1 MSSVVPTGAV
11 ASVGARRLPAHRA
24 SSAGR
29 RSVIARSGKRAGR
42 GSKISRESLIVS
54 AEKKRD
60 KAYGYAYGYAYGW
73 DYGHEYGD
81 PDWGHVTGTMSTPEA
96 RAEASVARPKDVD
109 SPSRQAEVA
118 VAEKTPPKEEKPIV
132 AAAATPASPPP
143 AEPVPAPSAPSAPS
157 APATPL
163 VPVQPLPPP
172 PAPRPA
178 SLAPRPPSPKEMARR
193 LNEADLKT
201 KEKTQTGS
209 FTYRSRPD
217 GTLSRTAEFRAPP
230 IAKGAGSYGGAGSFA
245 GGFFA
250 TLTTLTNAFPLWV
263 LAGAVVGILNPPL
276 VTWFKGEMI
285 TAALAVTML
294 GMGLTL
300 ELDDFFDAVRQPK
313 QVALGVALQYTI
325 MPTLGLAI
333 GKVFPVHASV
343 AVGLILVGC
352 CPGGT
357 ASNVVTY
364 LGKAN
369 VALSVV
375 LTTASTF
382 LAAFMTPLMT
392 KTLAG
397 TIVPVDAVGLA
408 KSTASV
414 VLAPVIMGL
423 LAKRF
428 APKLVRVVAPFCPL
442 VAVATVAL
450 ICASIIGSSAS
461 AIVAA
466 GPALLAAVATLH
478 TLGFTLGYFFSKTL
492 GFAEKD
498 RRTVSIEVGM
508 QNSALGVVLATAHF
522 ADPLVAVPCAISAT
536 VHSCVGSL
544 VAGAWRLADQR
555 QERAPRGV
563 R

>member
-11 ASVGARRLPAHRA
+11 AGVGARRLPTPRDAPE
-24 SSAGR
+24 GR
-29 RSVIARSGKRAGR
+29 RSVLVRSGKRAGR
-42 GSKISRESLIVS
+42 GSKFSRESLIVTS
-54 AEKKRD
+54 EKKRD

-73 DYGHEYGD
+73 DYGHDYGD
-81 PDWGHVTGTMSTPEA
+81 PDWGHVTGVMSNPET
-96 RAEASVARPKDVD
+96 RAEVFVARPQDVD
-109 SPSRQAEVA
+109 SPSRQAEAVVA
-118 VAEKTPPKEEKPIV
+118 AETLPEEEEP
-132 AAAATPASPPP
+132 AAAAAAAP
-143 AEPVPAPSAPSAPS
+143 AEPVPVSATPAAPEK
-157 APATPL
+157 PL
-163 VPVQPLPPP
+163 VPVQTPPPP
-172 PAPRPA
+172 PAPRARGGGTAATLAARDGAAAQPA
-178 SLAPRPPSPKEMARR
+178 DA
-193 LNEADLKT
+193 
-201 KEKTQTGS
+201 KTQTGS

-217 GTLSRTAEFRAPP
+217 GTLSKTAEFRAPP
-230 IAKGAGSYGGAGSFA
+230 IGAGAGSYGGAGRFDS
-245 GGFFA
+245 GFFS

-263 LAGAVVGILNPPL
+263 LAGAALGMTAPST

-285 TAALAVTML
+285 TNALAFTML

-300 ELDDFFDAVRQPK
+300 ELDDFFDAVRRPK

-325 MPTLGLAI
+325 MPTLGFLI
-333 GKVFPVHASV
+333 GKAFPVHPSV

-382 LAAFMTPLMT
+382 LASFMTPLMT

-397 TIVPVDAVGLA
+397 TIVPVDAAGLA
-408 KSTASV
+408 RSTASV
-414 VLAPVIMGL
+414 VLLPVLGGL
-423 LAKRF
+423 LMKRF
-428 APKLVRVVAPFCPL
+428 APSLVRVLAPFCPL
-442 VAVATVAL
+442 VAVVTVAL
-450 ICASIIGSSAS
+450 ICASIIGSSS
-461 AIVAA
+461 TAIVAA
-466 GPALLAAVATLH
+466 GPALLGAVATLH
-478 TLGFTLGYFFSKTL
+478 SLGFAAGYFASKGL

-544 VAGAWRLADQR
+544 VAGAWRLRDEKKTR
-555 QERAPRGV
+555 
-563 R
+563 

>member
-118 VAEKTPPKEEKPIV
+118 VAEKTPAKEEKPIKEEK
-132 AAAATPASPPP
+132 P
-143 AEPVPAPSAPSAPS
+143 AEPVPAPSAPSAQSTP
-157 APATPL
+157 PL

-172 PAPRPA
+172 PAPRT
-178 SLAPRPPSPKEMARR
+178 APTPPKPPSPKEVARR
-193 LNEADLKT
+193 LNEADLKEQT
-201 KEKTQTGS
+201 FSGKTAAGS

-230 IAKGAGSYGGAGSFA
+230 IAEGLGSYGGAGVRFA
-245 GGFFA
+245 EGRFFT

-263 LAGAVVGILNPPL
+263 LLGAVVGILNPPS

-285 TAALAVTML
+285 TTALAVTML

-375 LTTASTF
+375 LTTVSTF

-397 TIVPVDAVGLA
+397 TIVPVDAIGLA

-414 VLAPVIMGL
+414 VLAPVIVGL

-428 APKLVRVVAPFCPL
+428 VPKLVRVVAPFCPL

-461 AIVAA
+461 AILAA
-466 GPALLAAVATLH
+466 GPALLLAVTTLH
-478 TLGFTLGYFFSKTL
+478 SLGFFLGYFFSKTL

-555 QERAPRGV
+555 KEQRATRGG

>member
-11 ASVGARRLPAHRA
+11 AGVGARRLPTPRDAP
-24 SSAGR
+24 AGR
-29 RSVIARSGKRAGR
+29 RSVLVRSGKRAGR
-42 GSKISRESLIVS
+42 GSKFSRESLIVAS
-54 AEKKRD
+54 EKKRD

-73 DYGHEYGD
+73 DYGHDYGD
-81 PDWGHVTGTMSTPEA
+81 PDWGHVTGVMSNPET
-96 RAEASVARPKDVD
+96 RAEVFVARPQDVD
-109 SPSRQAEVA
+109 SPSRQAKA
-118 VAEKTPPKEEKPIV
+118 VV
-132 AAAATPASPPP
+132 AAETLPEEEEPAAAPAAAP
-143 AEPVPAPSAPSAPS
+143 AEPVPVSATPVAPEK
-157 APATPL
+157 PL
-163 VPVQPLPPP
+163 VPVQTLPPP

-178 SLAPRPPSPKEMARR
+178 AAAPRPPSPRETARR
-193 LNEADLKT
+193 LNSADA
-201 KEKTQTGS
+201 KTQTGS

-217 GTLSRTAEFRAPP
+217 GTLSKTAEFRAPP
-230 IAKGAGSYGGAGSFA
+230 IGAGAGSYGGASGFIDS
-245 GGFFA
+245 GFFA

-263 LAGAVVGILNPPL
+263 LAGAALGMTAPST

-285 TAALAVTML
+285 TNALAFTML

-300 ELDDFFDAVRQPK
+300 ELDDFFDAVRRPK

-325 MPTLGLAI
+325 MPTLGFLI
-333 GKVFPVHASV
+333 GKAFPVHPSV

-382 LAAFMTPLMT
+382 LASFMTPLMT

-397 TIVPVDAVGLA
+397 TIVPVDAAGLA
-408 KSTASV
+408 RSTASV
-414 VLAPVIMGL
+414 VLLPVLGGL
-423 LAKRF
+423 LMKRF
-428 APKLVRVVAPFCPL
+428 APSLVKVLAPFCPL
-442 VAVATVAL
+442 VAVVTVAL
-450 ICASIIGSSAS
+450 ICASIIGSSS
-461 AIVAA
+461 AAILAA
-466 GPALLAAVATLH
+466 GPALLGAVATLH
-478 TLGFTLGYFFSKTL
+478 SLGFAAGYFASKGL

-544 VAGAWRLADQR
+544 VAGAWRLRDEKKTR
-555 QERAPRGV
+555 
-563 R
+563 

>member
-1 MSSVVPTGAV
+1 MKVLGHNPTRDSTMSSAVPTGAV
-11 ASVGARRLPAHRA
+11 AGVGACHLPVHRV

-29 RSVIARSGKRAGR
+29 RSVIVRSGKRAGR
-42 GSKISRESLIVS
+42 GSKFSRESFSVN
-54 AEKKRD
+54 AERKRD
-60 KAYGYAYGYAYGW
+60 MAYGYAYGFAYGW
-73 DYGHEYGD
+73 DYGHQYGD

-96 RAEASVARPKDVD
+96 RTEVFVTRPVDVD
-109 SPSRQAEVA
+109 SPSRQAEVV
-118 VAEKTPPKEEKPIV
+118 VAAETPPKEEASAAAS
-132 AAAATPASPPP
+132 AAAAA
-143 AEPVPAPSAPSAPS
+143 
-157 APATPL
+157 APARPL
-163 VPVQPLPPP
+163 APVQPLSSP

-178 SLAPRPPSPKEMARR
+178 AAAPRPPSPREVARQ
-193 LNEADLKT
+193 LNEADAKT
-201 KEKTQTGS
+201 PTGS
-209 FTYRSRPD
+209 FTYRSQPD

-230 IAKGAGSYGGAGSFA
+230 IGTGAASYGGAGSFRT
-245 GGFFA
+245 GFFA

-263 LAGAVVGILNPPL
+263 LAGAVIGMTHPPW

-285 TAALAVTML
+285 TTALAFTML

-300 ELDDFFDAVRQPK
+300 ELDDFFDAVKRPK

-325 MPTLGLAI
+325 MPTLGLVI
-333 GKVFPVHASV
+333 GKAFPVHPSV

-382 LAAFMTPLMT
+382 LASFATPLMT

-397 TIVPVDAVGLA
+397 TIVPVDAAGLA

-414 VLAPVIMGL
+414 VLLPIVLGL
-423 LAKRF
+423 LMKRF
-428 APKLVRVVAPFCPL
+428 VPSLVNIVAPFCPL

-450 ICASIIGSSAS
+450 ICASIIGSSAA
-461 AIVAA
+461 AILAA
-466 GPALLAAVATLH
+466 GPALLLAVATLH
-478 TLGFTLGYFFSKTL
+478 SVGFALGYVASRSLGFV
-492 GFAEKD
+492 EKD
-498 RRTVSIEVGM
+498 SRTVSIEVGM

-544 VAGAWRLADQR
+544 VAGAWRLKDEKKTRLQR
-555 QERAPRGV
+555 Q
-563 R
+563 

>member
-81 PDWGHVTGTMSTPEA
+81 PDWGHVTGTMSTPDA

-118 VAEKTPPKEEKPIV
+118 VAEKTPAQEEKPIKEEK
-132 AAAATPASPPP
+132 P

-157 APATPL
+157 APPL

-172 PAPRPA
+172 PAPRT
-178 SLAPRPPSPKEMARR
+178 APTPPKPPSPKEVARR
-193 LNEADLKT
+193 LNEADLK
-201 KEKTQTGS
+201 EKTFSGKTPAGS

-230 IAKGAGSYGGAGSFA
+230 IAKGLGSYGGAGGSFA
-245 GGFFA
+245 EGRFFT

-263 LAGAVVGILNPPL
+263 LLGAVVGIINPPS

-285 TAALAVTML
+285 TTALAVTML

-375 LTTASTF
+375 LTTVSTF

-397 TIVPVDAVGLA
+397 TIVPVDAIGLA

-414 VLAPVIMGL
+414 VLAPVIVGL

-461 AIVAA
+461 AILAA
-466 GPALLAAVATLH
+466 GPALLLAVTTLH
-478 TLGFTLGYFFSKTL
+478 SLGFFLGYFFSKVL

-555 QERAPRGV
+555 KEQRATRGG

>member
-1 MSSVVPTGAV
+1 MF
-11 ASVGARRLPAHRA
+11 
-24 SSAGR
+24 
-29 RSVIARSGKRAGR
+29 
-42 GSKISRESLIVS
+42 
-54 AEKKRD
+54 
-60 KAYGYAYGYAYGW
+60 
-73 DYGHEYGD
+73 
-81 PDWGHVTGTMSTPEA
+81 
-96 RAEASVARPKDVD
+96 VARPQDVD
-109 SPSRQAEVA
+109 SPSRQAEAVVA
-118 VAEKTPPKEEKPIV
+118 AETLPEEEEP
-132 AAAATPASPPP
+132 AAAAGCGARRARPGFRDARR
-143 AEPVPAPSAPSAPS
+143 AREA
-157 APATPL
+157 L
-163 VPVQPLPPP
+163 VPVQTLPLPPRRG
-172 PAPRPA
+172 PRRRHRGH
-178 SLAPRPPSPKEMARR
+178 PRRARWLGGSTR
-193 LNEADLKT
+193 RT

-217 GTLSRTAEFRAPP
+217 GTLSKTAEFRAPP
-230 IAKGAGSYGGAGSFA
+230 IGAGAGSYGGAGRFDS
-245 GGFFA
+245 GFFS

-263 LAGAVVGILNPPL
+263 LAGAALGMTAPST

-285 TAALAVTML
+285 TNALAFTML

-300 ELDDFFDAVRQPK
+300 ELDDFFDAVRRPK

-325 MPTLGLAI
+325 MPTLGFLI
-333 GKVFPVHASV
+333 GKAFPVHPSV

-382 LAAFMTPLMT
+382 LASFMTPLMT

-397 TIVPVDAVGLA
+397 TIVPVDAAGLA
-408 KSTASV
+408 RSTASV
-414 VLAPVIMGL
+414 VLLPVLGGL
-423 LAKRF
+423 LMKRF
-428 APKLVRVVAPFCPL
+428 APSLVRVLAPFCPL
-442 VAVATVAL
+442 VAVVTVAL
-450 ICASIIGSSAS
+450 ICASIIGSSSA

-466 GPALLAAVATLH
+466 GPALLGAVATLH
-478 TLGFTLGYFFSKTL
+478 SLGFAAGYFASKGL

-544 VAGAWRLADQR
+544 VAGAWRLRDEKKTR
-555 QERAPRGV
+555 
-563 R
+563 

>member
-118 VAEKTPPKEEKPIV
+118 VAEKTPAKEEKPIKEEK
-132 AAAATPASPPP
+132 P
-143 AEPVPAPSAPSAPS
+143 AEPVPAPSAPSAPA
-157 APATPL
+157 APPL

-178 SLAPRPPSPKEMARR
+178 SVAPKPPSPKEVARR
-193 LNEADLKT
+193 LNEADLMEKT
-201 KEKTQTGS
+201 KGTPTPAGS
-209 FTYRSRPD
+209 FTYRSKPD

-230 IAKGAGSYGGAGSFA
+230 IAKGLGSYGGAGGSFA
-245 GGFFA
+245 EGRFFT

-263 LAGAVVGILNPPL
+263 LLGAVVGIINPPS

-285 TAALAVTML
+285 TTALAVTML

-375 LTTASTF
+375 LTTVSTF

-397 TIVPVDAVGLA
+397 TIVPVDAIGLA

-414 VLAPVIMGL
+414 VLAPVIVGL

-461 AIVAA
+461 AILAA
-466 GPALLAAVATLH
+466 GPALLLAVTTLH
-478 TLGFTLGYFFSKTL
+478 SLGFFLGYFFSKVL

-555 QERAPRGV
+555 LERATRGG

>member
-11 ASVGARRLPAHRA
+11 AGVGARRLPTPRDAP
-24 SSAGR
+24 AGR
-29 RSVIARSGKRAGR
+29 RKRAGR
-42 GSKISRESLIVS
+42 GSKLSRESLIVTS
-54 AEKKRD
+54 EKKRD

-73 DYGHEYGD
+73 DYGHDYGD
-81 PDWGHVTGTMSTPEA
+81 PDWGHVTGVMSNPET
-96 RAEASVARPKDVD
+96 RAEVFVARPQDVD
-109 SPSRQAEVA
+109 SPSRQAKA
-118 VAEKTPPKEEKPIV
+118 VV
-132 AAAATPASPPP
+132 AAETLPEEEEPAAAPAAAP
-143 AEPVPAPSAPSAPS
+143 AEPVPVSATPEKPEK
-157 APATPL
+157 PL
-163 VPVQPLPPP
+163 VPVQTLPPP

-178 SLAPRPPSPKEMARR
+178 AAAPRPPSPRETARR
-193 LNEADLKT
+193 LNSADA
-201 KEKTQTGS
+201 KTQTGS

-217 GTLSRTAEFRAPP
+217 GTLSKTAEFRAPP
-230 IAKGAGSYGGAGSFA
+230 IGAGAGSYGGAGRFDSR
-245 GGFFA
+245 FFA

-263 LAGAVVGILNPPL
+263 LAGAALGMTAPST

-285 TAALAVTML
+285 TNALAFTML

-300 ELDDFFDAVRQPK
+300 ELDDFFDAVRRPK

-325 MPTLGLAI
+325 MPTLGFLI
-333 GKVFPVHASV
+333 GKAFPVHPSV

-382 LAAFMTPLMT
+382 LASFMTPLMT

-397 TIVPVDAVGLA
+397 TIVPVDAAGLA
-408 KSTASV
+408 RSTASV
-414 VLAPVIMGL
+414 VLLPVLGGL
-423 LAKRF
+423 LMKRF
-428 APKLVRVVAPFCPL
+428 APSLVKVLAPFCPL
-442 VAVATVAL
+442 VAVVTVAL
-450 ICASIIGSSAS
+450 ICASIIGSSSA

-466 GPALLAAVATLH
+466 GPALLGAVATLH
-478 TLGFTLGYFFSKTL
+478 SLGFAAGYFASKGL

-544 VAGAWRLADQR
+544 VAGAWRLRDEKKTR
-555 QERAPRGV
+555 
-563 R
+563 